1 MTEILNKNDTSKIK
15 EYEDFVENHTNGNF
29 MQSIRWTGVKHDWGY
44 EAVIVRNEENVIIA
58 SALIL
63 IRKIPVLNRAFLYS
77 PHGPVCDYKDISQ
90 ISQIMEGVEI
100 IRKKYKAYQII
111 FDPCIMEND
120 EEEINAFKKTGFS
133 FKKDAPELSTIQ
145 ARNNYMLKINGR
157 TKEEIFTSFHKKWR
171 YNIRV
176 AERKGVECRICGRE
190 SLDDFY
196 GLMKETGER
205 DGFCIR
211 SREYF
216 ERMIENLGEHCR
228 LYMCY
233 YEGTPVSGA
242 ITTQYAGKTCY
253 VYGASTAKYRN
264 VMPNYLMQWNM
275 ICWAIENG
283 CWLYDFQGI
292 PFYKDETHPNYGVYR
307 FKKGFNG
314 DVMTYA
320 GEFEIS
326 YKKAAKLAVKLTGII
341 YRKIFRKNPSE
352 LLSNSADRK
361 KSKCRKHAVGEF

>member
-15 EYEDFVENHTNGNF
+15 EYEDFVENHPNGNF

-157 TKEEIFTSFHKKWR
+157 TKEEIFSSFHKKWR